1 MAANK
6 PKAQSKT
13 DQMPKDKPMANE
25 SQENIVTNAA
35 NMLIGIGSVV
45 IMALIIIWMIK
56 LLG

>member
-1 MAANK
+1 
-6 PKAQSKT
+6 
-13 DQMPKDKPMANE
+13 MPKDKPMANE